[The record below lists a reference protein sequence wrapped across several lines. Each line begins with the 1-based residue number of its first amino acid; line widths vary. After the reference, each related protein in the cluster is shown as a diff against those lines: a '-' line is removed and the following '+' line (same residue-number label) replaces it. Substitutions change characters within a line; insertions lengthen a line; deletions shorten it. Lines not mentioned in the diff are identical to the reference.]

1 MSTMITFEDLIQDQL
16 NQLPKEAFLA
26 HLEASLHRINATY
39 GKDPSTYETLR
50 QCTFDILTFSHT
62 AFTQGLSKY
71 QSNFNTDLQEH
82 HVKYGSNKTFL
93 TKITYLQRYRHANS
107 YHDGYLLRV
116 NNKDLNVAKS
126 YPNTILYF
134 SDKTAVNFDDLLV
147 EDGIMEYLPKLKDL
161 LGYLLTYLT
170 YHQPSPGRDV
180 SAKTK

>member
-1 MSTMITFEDLIQDQL
+1 MTTIITFSDLIQDRL
-16 NQLPKEAFLA
+16 NNLSKEDFLE

-39 GKDPSTYETLR
+39 GKDPSAYETLR

-62 AFTQGLSKY
+62 ALTQGLSKY

-93 TKITYLQRYRHANS
+93 TKITYLQRYRHTNS

-116 NNKDLNVAKS
+116 NNQDLDVAKS
-126 YPNTILYF
+126 YSNTILF
-134 SDKTAVNFDDLLV
+134 ITDKDTVNFDDLIV
-147 EDGIMEYLPKLKDL
+147 EDGIIEYLPKLKDL
-161 LGYLLTYLT
+161 LGYLINYLA
-170 YHQPSPGRDV
+170 YHQPSSERDV